1 MFSHKG
7 AARRLSDG
15 ALALCLSPAALMGAG
30 PHPENDQPS
39 MAPVTL
45 AFISYDAVTF
55 IAASQVTDRCL
66 CLVKQRIFLSVMA
79 NAVKA
84 LKDSCVGR
92 VKGH

>member
-1 MFSHKG
+1 MFSYKG

-45 AFISYDAVTF
+45 AFIQAMT
-55 IAASQVTDRCL
+55 
-66 CLVKQRIFLSVMA
+66 LSP
-79 NAVKA
+79 
-84 LKDSCVGR
+84 L
-92 VKGH
+92 